1 MANTGLLGS
10 ASQQSYYAGT
20 ENFKWQTGDAEQ
32 FQITVL
38 QPVPTSA
45 DDIWVY
51 INGVVVNSD
60 FVQYNAGT
68 STVSFLNGYVSL
80 SNNDI
85 VSVVLR
91 EKIYGNYRY
100 TNLKDIVTN
109 FMFSYVGDGKI
120 INRANRRDVLF
131 HAKRAIQE
139 FSYDIT
145 RVEKIQ
151 EVEVGPTLSVP
162 MPQDFVGVVQI
173 SWVDKSGVE
182 HVIPRGRITS
192 KPSEAI
198 AQDDEFNY
206 TYDNDENLLTT
217 SPLTNERFKDFNQ
230 QQMSHAFGNDD
241 YFYNQDFPAERLLE
255 AGKRYGG
262 DPELMTRNGMY
273 IIDESNGTINFSSE
287 LRENLITIKYISDGL
302 GTDAEMKVHKFA
314 EEAIYKHVAF
324 SILSTMA
331 QVPEYVVTRFRRDRR
346 AAMRNAKLRMYE
358 LRIPELTQV
367 MRGKSKQIKH

>member
-32 FQITVL
+32 FQVTVL

-60 FVQYNAGT
+60 YVLYNSNT
-68 STVSFLNGYVSL
+68 NTVSFLNGYVSL

-100 TNLKDIVTN
+100 IELKDIVTN

-131 HAKRAIQE
+131 HAKRALQE
-139 FSYDIT
+139 FSYDVA

-162 MPQDFVGVVQI
+162 MPQDFISVVQVA
-173 SWVDKSGVE
+173 WVDKSGVE

-206 TYDNDENLLTT
+206 TYDESENLLTT

-273 IIDESNGTINFSSE
+273 IIDEYNGTINFSSE
-287 LRENLITIKYISDGL
+287 LRENLITIKYVSDGI

-314 EEAIYKHVAF
+314 EEAIYKHIAF

-331 QVPEYVVTRFRRDRR
+331 QVPEYIVNRFRRERR
-346 AAMRNAKLRMYE
+346 AALRNAKLRMYE
-358 LRIPELTQV
+358 IRIPELAQV